1 MDPNFWH
8 SRWESDQIGFH
19 INQANPLLVE
29 FFPTLSLKKSS
40 RVFLPLCGK
49 TLDIHWLLDQGFQ
62 VVGVELSKKAI
73 TQLFQELG
81 IEPEIRTLDK
91 LEHFSAEGI
100 DIFVGN
106 LFDLS
111 KAHIGKID
119 AIYDRAAL
127 VALPLDMRIS
137 YTNHLTQIA
146 ENAPQLLI
154 CFEYD
159 PSSMEGPPFSIE
171 REEVLSHY
179 NKYYKINQLK
189 SISVKGGMRNG
200 IPVQEKVWHLE
211 KNL

>member
-179 NKYYKINQLK
+179 NKYYN
-189 SISVKGGMRNG
+189 
-200 IPVQEKVWHLE
+200 H
-211 KNL
+211 KNLPHNPSQRQCTYHF